1 MSSSISCS
9 NRSTSSGDNLRTIG
23 AAMLNA
29 RLSILERRLL
39 SGSSC
44 TCYIDSRPATTSSFC
59 SENCLGGVEPE
70 ARGCAGASLCHSAA
84 VGRAHGPKNTLMDMG
99 GSVFR
104 SEATASTGAISVGLT
119 YSQTNRFGNGQ
130 SSTFFNILAVFET
143 DNSSLASPTGFEPVL
158 PP

>member
-1 MSSSISCS
+1 LTARFLSITYDEQSE
-9 NRSTSSGDNLRTIG
+9 
-23 AAMLNA
+23 
-29 RLSILERRLL
+29 RLSSESTEATSALREVTTNETHIDELPALL
-39 SGSSC
+39 
-44 TCYIDSRPATTSSFC
+44 TVRYMIDWI
-59 SENCLGGVEPE
+59 
-70 ARGCAGASLCHSAA
+70 
-84 VGRAHGPKNTLMDMG
+84 MG

-119 YSQTNRFGNGQ
+119 YSQTNGFGTGQ